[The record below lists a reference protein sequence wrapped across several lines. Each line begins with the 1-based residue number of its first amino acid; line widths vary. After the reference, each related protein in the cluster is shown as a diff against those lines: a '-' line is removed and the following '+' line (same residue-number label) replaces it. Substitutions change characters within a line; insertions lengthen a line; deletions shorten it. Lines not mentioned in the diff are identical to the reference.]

1 MAQVITIRE
10 AVARAKAEGY
20 PVSEYALRMWI
31 KQGTFPVRKVGSKFL
46 IFYPNL
52 VAFIRCESG
61 ADNPPPEPSS
71 DAWLFGQRG
80 GR

>member
-1 MAQVITIRE
+1 MPQMCTIRE

-31 KQGTFPVRKVGSKFL
+31 RQGTFPVRKVGAKFL

-52 VAFIRCESG
+52 VAFLRCESG
-61 ADNPPPEPSS
+61 ADNPPPESPG
-71 DAWLFGQRG
+71 DARLFGQRV